1 MAGLT
6 FALEVARGASVLL
19 LTKKARAESNTNWAR
34 GGIAAVVGT
43 DDDAEFHVQ
52 DTFVAGAGLCHSHVV
67 RTVVG
72 EGPDRIADLEAWGA
86 AFHRED
92 GRLSLGREGGHSRR
106 RIVHAGD
113 RTGRAIESALL
124 TRASAEGLAILE
136 DHRVEDLVVV
146 EGPQGPSVRG
156 VVVVDDVHGVRR
168 LVRSRAV
175 FLATG
180 GLGRVYRHTTNP
192 SIATGDGVAMA
203 YRAGARIANME
214 FVQFHP
220 TALHPTGDT
229 AVLISEALRG
239 EGAVLE
245 RLDGRRFMDDHHPL
259 GSLAPRDVVARAI
272 AREMRETGDDH
283 VRLDCSGID
292 RELLTSRFAGTLEDC
307 RERGV
312 DPATQG
318 IPVVPAA
325 HYACGGI
332 WTDLQGRSTLDGLL
346 ASGEVACTGLH
357 GANRLASNSLLEAV
371 VMAERAATTL
381 RRTLESEGRWS
392 DSPRPPALP
401 DRPDVDA
408 SSPHSDSSG
417 AEASAAGTGSGIRAA
432 TEAAAGA
439 PATPHDAA
447 AAREVAEIRDLMWEK
462 AGIVRTVAG
471 LEEARERLLP
481 LQGGGAS
488 ASAPVA
494 NLATTALL
502 IVASALARRES
513 RGLHWLEDHPWRDNE
528 SALGDT
534 LVEIPVGKG
543 GAHGGAGRPASPSV
557 GGPWARVAG
566 AGRAP

>member
-1 MAGLT
+1 MTKRASLDADVVVVGSGMAGLT

-34 GGIAAVVGT
+34 GGIAAVVGS
-43 DDDAEFHVQ
+43 DDDPEYHVQ
-52 DTFVAGAGLCHSHVV
+52 DTFVAGAGLCHSEVA

-72 EGPDRIADLEAWGA
+72 EGPARIADLEAWGA

-92 GRLSLGREGGHSRR
+92 GHLSLGREGGHSRR

-136 DHRVEDLVVV
+136 DHRVEDLVVD
-146 EGPQGPSVRG
+146 EGLDGPRVRG
-156 VVVVDDVHGVRR
+156 VVVVDDVRGVRR
-168 LVRSRAV
+168 VVRSRAV

-245 RLDGRRFMDDHHPL
+245 RLDGRRFMDEHHPL

-272 AREMRETGDDH
+272 ARELRDSGDDH
-283 VRLDCSGID
+283 VQLECSGID
-292 RELLTSRFAGTLEDC
+292 RELLRQRFTGTLEDC
-307 RERGV
+307 RARGV
-312 DPATQG
+312 DPAREA

-332 WTDLQGRSTLDGLL
+332 WTDLQGRSTLEGLM

-371 VMAERAATTL
+371 VMAERAAATF
-381 RRTLESEGRWS
+381 RETLEAEGRWS
-392 DSPRPPALP
+392 NAPRPPEVP
-401 DRPDVDA
+401 DCDA
-408 SSPHSDSSG
+408 P
-417 AEASAAGTGSGIRAA
+417 AEAPSTPGAAVAA
-432 TEAAAGA
+432 PDA
-439 PATPHDAA
+439 PAE
-447 AAREVAEIRDLMWEK
+447 EVAAIRDLMWEK
-462 AGIVRTVAG
+462 AGIVRSVAA
-471 LEEARERLLP
+471 LEEAREQLLP

-488 ASAPVA
+488 ASVPVA

-502 IVASALARRES
+502 IVSSALARRES

-534 LVEIPVGKG
+534 LTEIPEGDVGR
-543 GAHGGAGRPASPSV
+543 AATDVGAGAAA
-557 GGPWARVAG
+557 GPWARIVRQG
-566 AGRAP
+566 ARR